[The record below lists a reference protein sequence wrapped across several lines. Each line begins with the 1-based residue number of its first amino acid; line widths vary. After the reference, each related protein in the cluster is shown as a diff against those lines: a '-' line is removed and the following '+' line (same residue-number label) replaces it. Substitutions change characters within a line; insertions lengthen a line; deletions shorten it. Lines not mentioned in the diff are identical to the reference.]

1 MTTPDPEKITKVQ
14 LKTQTNIPSTRGA
27 ALRNDLK
34 KLEKEIAKLPGST
47 SENALAILPLWDQID
62 RKLKELEFLGMEL
75 ASEKGQLDTFAAQ
88 FQKKRALFIQK
99 IGGSQALVEAREIR
113 QPSTDQWWWY
123 LDESLAADRKRNSI
137 RLARNLGV
145 LVVIIILGAL
155 VYQRYLAPD
164 PAIQAS
170 YSFQRNAEDA
180 LVQGDYEAAL
190 QNIQNA
196 ILNTPD
202 NPELY
207 VLQEVILEALGQH
220 QEAQTSQ
227 EIALQKFESDDLYY
241 ASLASVYL
249 TIGDFENALADAQT
263 AFKINPDSA
272 IGYLYK
278 AQVYEFQGDIPMA
291 IENYIK
297 ADEIA
302 QRLGNVQLQAII
314 RVSLSNAYQ
323 KIPNPSQE

>member
-1 MTTPDPEKITKVQ
+1 M
-14 LKTQTNIPSTRGA
+14 
-27 ALRNDLK
+27 
-34 KLEKEIAKLPGST
+34 
-47 SENALAILPLWDQID
+47 
-62 RKLKELEFLGMEL
+62 
-75 ASEKGQLDTFAAQ
+75 
-88 FQKKRALFIQK
+88 
-99 IGGSQALVEAREIR
+99 
-113 QPSTDQWWWY
+113 DQWWWY
-123 LDESLAADRKRNSI
+123 VDKSLSADRKRKTI
-137 RLARNLGV
+137 RLAQNIGV
-145 LVVIIILGAL
+145 LIVLVILGAL
-155 VYQRYLAPD
+155 VFQRYLAPD

-180 LVQGDYEAAL
+180 MVQGDFEVAL

-207 VLQEVILEALGQH
+207 VLQEVILDALGQP

-227 EIALQKFESDDLYY
+227 EIALQKFESEDLYY
-241 ASLASVYL
+241 ASRASVYM
-249 TIGDFENALADAQT
+249 TIGDFENSLADAET
-263 AFKINPDSA
+263 AIKINPDSA

-278 AQVYEFQGDIPMA
+278 AQAYQYQGKIPMA
-291 IENYIK
+291 IENYNK

-314 RVSLSNAYQ
+314 RVNLSNAYQ